1 MSKLIDVYD
10 KYGDFTRDMFF
21 TSVFDAIPSSLV
33 LSVTLKESKENMTI
47 VLDSLDFDIFNL
59 KTVFKQWITEDYRNT
74 DASKDYPHEYL
85 LKSDSAKLLIWISLS
100 GETLYIE
107 FMYDAQ
113 DLEVEKWVIAT
124 NHHLRKKF
132 GELKTPSF
140 KVLSRNN
147 KGFCTENVN
156 TNNFERINIDD
167 FYNNDFKEINSIIT
181 QSIEHK
187 KSGLILL
194 HGIPGTGKTSY
205 IKNLIS
211 VFIDTSF
218 VFVQNEFVQ
227 ELLKPEFISFL
238 LRRKNCVLIIED
250 AEKIIAS
257 RKKSETSIVSTI
269 LQLTDGLFSD
279 YLNLKVICTFNAK
292 LDNIDKALFRK
303 GRMIANYEF
312 KALSKDKTKKM
323 LKNLGHPTIEKEMTL
338 AEIFKFDEKDFDTTT
353 TKTTIGFNK

>member
-1 MSKLIDVYD
+1 MPKLIDVYD
-10 KYGDFTRDMFF
+10 SYGDFSRNLFF
-21 TSVFDAIPSSLV
+21 TSSFDAIPSNLQF
-33 LSVTLKESKENMTI
+33 SVTLKESRENMEI
-47 VLDSLDFDIFNL
+47 VLTSLDIDTFNL
-59 KTVFKQWITEDYRNT
+59 KTIFKEWSTEDYKNT
-74 DASKDYPHEYL
+74 DVSKDYPYEYL
-85 LKSDSAKLLIWISLS
+85 MKSASDKLLIWISLT
-100 GETLYIE
+100 ERRLYIE
-107 FMYDAQ
+107 FLYEAQ
-113 DLEVEKWVIAT
+113 DLKVEEWIVAT
-124 NHHLRKKF
+124 NHSLRKKF
-132 GELKTPSF
+132 GKLKAPSF
-140 KVLSRNN
+140 KVLARNSD
-147 KGFCTENVN
+147 GFYTENVN
-156 TNNFERINIDD
+156 TNNFESTNIDD

-181 QSIEHK
+181 QSIEQK

-211 VFIDTSF
+211 IFPETSF
-218 VFVQNEFVQ
+218 IFVQNEFVQ

-257 RKKSETSIVSTI
+257 RKNSETSIVSTI

-312 KALSKDKTKKM
+312 KALSKDKTKKL
-323 LKNLGHPTIEKEMTL
+323 LKSLDHPQIEKEMTL
-338 AEIFKFDEKDFDTTT
+338 AEIFKFEEKDFDTTT